1 MGTFE
6 LVQQSPEF
14 NVVDKIML
22 PPSFHLN
29 WHNNDSLPDH
39 QLSYLASFS
48 DGDKNRTRE
57 ELEMFGKRFK
67 DRVKKQSFTWNGLA
81 TLRNEYGTII
91 IDEEIG
97 VDSLQPVSA
106 QRVIRENVAH
116 NVLVGDKEM
125 TSHQVNEQILK
136 DDKKRTY
143 ILIIGWILF
152 LVTLA
157 IIFYLLYKGGFNP
170 LSSGLRLKAAARAFY
185 S

>member
-67 DRVKKQSFTWNGLA
+67 DRVKK
-81 TLRNEYGTII
+81 TIVHL
-91 IDEEIG
+91 EWFGHSQE
-97 VDSLQPVSA
+97 
-106 QRVIRENVAH
+106 
-116 NVLVGDKEM
+116 
-125 TSHQVNEQILK
+125 
-136 DDKKRTY
+136 
-143 ILIIGWILF
+143 
-152 LVTLA
+152 
-157 IIFYLLYKGGFNP
+157 
-170 LSSGLRLKAAARAFY
+170 
-185 S
+185 